1 LVNFSPVHIYIYQAG
16 HIFFWAGPRQAQ
28 TGVRLGIT
36 DTLLVSPITINSLAG
51 ILSIFLFILG
61 EIRRLI
67 IT

>member
-28 TGVRLGIT
+28 TGVRLG
-36 DTLLVSPITINSLAG
+36 TLLVSPITINSLAG

-61 EIRRLI
+61 ETRRLI